1 MRHHV
6 RVTVLEKKCFCDLQ
20 RRYLAD
26 PASGPCGVFEVGD
39 TFEFVEIQEKARKLE
54 DTGEYI

>member
-1 MRHHV
+1 MGF
-6 RVTVLEKKCFCDLQ
+6 ECGIGIADFQDLQ
-20 RRYLAD
+20 
-26 PASGPCGVFEVGD
+26 VGD